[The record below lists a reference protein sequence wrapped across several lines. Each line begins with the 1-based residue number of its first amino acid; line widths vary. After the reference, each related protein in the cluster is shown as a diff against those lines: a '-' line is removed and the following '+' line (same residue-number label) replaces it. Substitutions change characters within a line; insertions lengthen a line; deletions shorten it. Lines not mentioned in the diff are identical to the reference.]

1 MYNGIRI
8 IFGYVR
14 VPEKLNTFFILSW
27 AVWKYTCDNT
37 DTGYKYIFQ
46 TFLNLLPSLA
56 QPQLSWLSL
65 FEFQLLQPTNGESL
79 IHIHFC
85 LKKQFSTAVAYSK
98 TQIAS
103 FIINLL
109 AIFEVNWTEL
119 AIKYQLAS

>member
-14 VPEKLNTFFILSW
+14 VPEKLNTFFILPW

-65 FEFQLLQPTNGESL
+65 FEFQLLQPTKPPSHPPNGESL
-79 IHIHFC
+79 IH
-85 LKKQFSTAVAYSK
+85 STAVAYSK

-103 FIINLL
+103 LIINLL